1 MKPIYVARGSSG
13 ETGPINP
20 PLWVSMLIAGFF
32 AISIYNVI
40 EIFIGIFHTFRRR
53 RGLYFWSMFVTNCG
67 ILVHTISVFLRFYS
81 LAPHLPMSVIIC
93 LGWWAMVTGSS
104 VVLYSRLH
112 LVVYDPRKIRLVLV
126 MIITSFCVFH
136 VPVTILFIGSN
147 SADPSRFIDT
157 FNVYERIQ
165 LVGFSIQEST
175 ISAIYIWQA
184 HVNLRPLLRLKGS
197 NGKYLMRHL
206 IILFIVVFV
215 LDVSL
220 ILSQFTNHFDI
231 QTTYKPVVYSVKLK
245 VEFFVLNE
253 IVAITQVTTCPCYYQ
268 VNSTKESSDPQ
279 PCASG
284 AIPVNTGS
292 RLELAPGTESSQLK
306 SEKSTETQYN

>member
-1 MKPIYVARGSSG
+1 MKPIYVARRSSG
-13 ETGPINP
+13 ETGSINP

-32 AISIYNVI
+32 GISIYNVI

-53 RGLYFWSMFVTNCG
+53 SGLYFWSMLITNCG

-81 LAPHLPMSVIIC
+81 LAPALPMSVIIC

-165 LVGFSIQEST
+165 LVGFTIQEST

-184 HVNLRPLLRLKGS
+184 HVNLRPLLKLKGS

-253 IVAITQVTTCPCYYQ
+253 IVAITQVTTCSCYYQ
-268 VNSTKESSDPQ
+268 VDSTKEHSDPR
-279 PCASG
+279 PYASG

-292 RLELAPGTESSQLK
+292 RLELAPGTESSQSK
-306 SEKSTETQYN
+306 SERSTETQYN